1 MIRNLIA
8 KLTRKP
14 AAELATAA
22 EILAPYGVDAIGD
35 RGFLCKVGKAA
46 TALYVA
52 KYGAKPAQ
60 VPAATPK
67 GRAIT
72 VAGYPA
78 ADHWMVIE
86 AYTTVGLSE
95 FYSLAA

>member
-1 MIRNLIA
+1 MIRQLIA

-14 AAELATAA
+14 ALATVAQ
-22 EILAPYGVDAIGD
+22 ILAPYGVDPAAD

-46 TALYVA
+46 TAMHVA
-52 KYGAKPAQ
+52 RYGAKPAQ
-60 VPAATPK
+60 VAAATPE

-78 ADHWMVIE
+78 GDHWMVVQ
-86 AYTTVGLSE
+86 AYCEVGLSE

>member
-1 MIRNLIA
+1 MIRQLIA

-14 AAELATAA
+14 ALATVAQ
-22 EILAPYGVDAIGD
+22 ILAPYGLDPATD
-35 RGFLCKVGKAA
+35 HGFLIKVGKAA
-46 TALYVA
+46 AALYA
-52 KYGAKPAQ
+52 TAHGAKPAQ
-60 VPAATPK
+60 VEATTPN

-86 AYTTVGLSE
+86 AYTAVGLAE
-95 FYSLAA
+95 FYAVAA